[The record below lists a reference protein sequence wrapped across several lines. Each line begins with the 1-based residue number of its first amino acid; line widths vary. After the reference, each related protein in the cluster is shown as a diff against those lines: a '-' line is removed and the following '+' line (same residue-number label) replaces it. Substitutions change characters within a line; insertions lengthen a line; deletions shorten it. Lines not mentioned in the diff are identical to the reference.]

1 MVSIS
6 EGSMSDCVA
15 LGSPSCRAME
25 AQPLTFTAVAPG
37 TQCCPN
43 FRENSGTC
51 SRSQGQEA
59 AGGRS
64 EAGCPESP
72 GGQH

>member
-1 MVSIS
+1 
-6 EGSMSDCVA
+6 
-15 LGSPSCRAME
+15 ME
-25 AQPLTFTAVAPG
+25 AQPLTFTAALPG
-37 TQCCPN
+37 THCYPN

-59 AGGRS
+59 VGGRS

-72 GGQH
+72 GGQHWPRVWGGSWKRDAHGTGFLLLL